1 MKYSI
6 LILILSGFIIN
17 STGIVFARCSE
28 LSPVEQKGFKTAK
41 IQLFNGKNLDG
52 WYTFLKK
59 EGRNNDPNKVFTV
72 KNGLIRR

>member
-1 MKYSI
+1 MKHSI
-6 LILILSGFIIN
+6 LILILSGFIMN
-17 STGIVFARCSE
+17 STVTGFARRSA

-41 IQLFNGKNLDG
+41 IQLFNGKNLNG